1 MSLLFKFLIVN
12 DDEGEKEDTDS
23 ASVASLVSKSRKQT
37 DVETMSRA
45 SQRSLQSA
53 EIASVGYNSDQEDDD
68 YVHIY
73 NSEYSFGAESCAVS
87 DRASSRGF
95 HWSSSKQSLTSL
107 LEALHEDGV
116 EGSEFGCQKQ
126 ESFAYDGLSINCNDE
141 WDDYEVIDV
150 HEKADEDKAH
160 GLLEDDWP
168 ARKHAIASVK
178 IDGAMSMP
186 QGAFDNVVNTEVSQD
201 EGNLACKNKWIQ
213 STKGGETEN
222 EVAVDEGPKRKIMET
237 ISSSEENGIVEAN
250 FTVKKN
256 SEREE
261 EVERNPALEESV
273 MLKNAVENTKAD
285 KFLTESYT
293 CDDEMEVQK
302 VTLEDIMIE
311 NLLEAEESLY
321 DKEWCLAVND
331 HLNEM
336 AGCDEEPVNK
346 EAVKNI
352 HKRSTLEVD
361 KIKDAISPE
370 KYVDKEEAIEYS
382 TDIRNLDATRFE
394 EATCLWEDTKSNS
407 NSNEEVNTLS
417 MKEEIQP
424 YMLQSDNAIQKE
436 LPDEGSINTAP
447 VCVGSDENMSLHST
461 CLGQEKVKAHDSC
474 NSVHIEEKYSTVAS
488 EIGIDNAIAFAS
500 KSNRI
505 PNDDPKYSSKT
516 ANAGSDE
523 LNMSC
528 SNKDLSIASLEA
540 YEEMGSVAESES
552 YITQINNV
560 SHCESKGQCI
570 ADVVSTEEVNIAPK
584 DYTETEVFDR
594 IAALSEHC
602 MQQKMEQD
610 AEADEM
616 IVDNIS
622 CSDNSEIHKIYLR
635 DLVLDNV
642 MEKEDSIYEKT
653 YCSIVKIYQDEML
666 ECDEKTITNLDHQEI
681 SNMEVEEVVDRI
693 AELDE
698 YSMQQRGADDT
709 TADEMFADSLNSCD
723 NSEIQ
728 KIYLED
734 LVTDCVKENEESIY
748 SKRRC
753 SVVNSC
759 QDEVLVLN
767 LQKGRN
773 IEVEEVVD
781 RVAPCGKCSM
791 QQRVKQNTQAS
802 EIAADSLD
810 CCDNSEI
817 QKIYLED
824 LVIDHVENNKESMYE
839 KGRYS
844 VVNSCQDDILECQ
857 EELIETVESVLDNQ
871 KSSKIEVEEAI
882 HRIAELDEHSIQQK
896 VENYA
901 KPDEM
906 YADSLNC
913 WDSSEIHGLEDLVID
928 YVIEN
933 EESIYEKERCSFAS
947 SCQGDIFECK
957 EEPIK
962 IVEIALDQNKGS
974 IKVEETVDRL
984 AVLDECSI
992 QQRVEHNAKADEM
1005 FSDSFNCYENSEI
1018 QEICLEDLVIDCV
1031 KENKESIHDKERCS
1045 VLNSYQDE
1053 VPEYEEGPIKILET
1067 VLHPQKQSKMEV
1079 DEFKTALCPKELLDS
1094 EEMCKNQISV
1104 KTLDTECHKQET
1116 HFYEK
1121 PEDIIGK
1128 SQGFIAIVDEWD
1140 PKPDKLQVKNTND
1153 KILQKE
1159 VSIVEVPL
1167 HTNIDECLSLSH
1179 TDLEKEQSDREEHIA
1194 RTVNQSK
1201 SFKSGQKE
1209 SNPGPLSPVSTD
1221 HTAFSRAP
1229 SLKSDEIKISKL
1241 KDKSIIP
1248 SLEMFEK
1255 NGDIGKGES
1264 FMSSNFEIS
1273 SNTDEKEQ
1281 SSDAGL
1287 FQQEAYIKTYTT
1299 FKIEDEVKSANQ
1311 MDEGEDDNT
1320 AAMIGTEC
1328 KAVANEQADLNNNK
1342 AQYNV
1347 SEEADEESLTK
1358 QRDCGDQGIAL
1369 EDDTFEE
1376 KKVKYQEDIKEKEDI
1391 HFHTPYATVAKQGV
1405 EDPTGKVKCRGE
1417 EKEAASFAGDSYDY
1431 LISSPTA
1438 ARKLP
1443 SNCSA
1448 EHLVQR
1454 SDQFDRIN
1462 TALNQKQ
1469 DMIIEQEESCL
1480 PLEEPLV
1487 NSQQECECKRDFS
1500 RNSEADTAA
1509 NNSKT
1514 EVFATEWIGKDSPK
1528 EHCNNPIED
1537 NTENMSAT
1545 CKVGLMANVA
1555 QDIAIS
1561 TQETN
1566 DAQKKHREYNGVT
1579 VEEYLESNS
1588 QTLTH
1593 YTGLYSSVLLE
1604 NQHFNGINYSSQS
1617 PQFDILPEQL
1627 PETIVENIK
1636 KYIYLDSSSTSSSNQ
1651 VILDQEK
1658 KERSSQFGSQLDES
1672 YREVCSNNYRKN
1684 FESIGVISEE
1694 KLSLELG
1701 IEMAT
1706 DTQSKAE
1713 KRKGEDIDSEA
1724 NDEEHDQ
1731 NPSGRLELQRRK
1743 KAVEEADFDIMS
1755 HENAT
1760 RVGLDDVSDNKGNS
1774 INEIEK
1780 REFTKEV
1787 TVEEYLKDNAISFEG
1802 QNNDATDASTNQ
1814 KSGVSDHRIF
1824 DEDQDDT
1831 KDLAA
1836 EVHHEHDV
1844 TVEGYL
1850 MNHSKLFVEDC
1861 NNMESG
1867 PKEDHLL
1874 KDQGNQK
1881 TNDNLYQNLYQN
1893 SEILV
1898 ENLPKGNK
1906 ETDISFDVNKER
1918 GEDEAGIFLGRASNI
1933 ELNVSKNVDETNDIK
1948 FQDSQVQEAITDNVS
1963 KTSENIATSEPIHEA
1978 SDIDPCFDKEEKQE
1992 DLLSKSPFRKL
2003 SLEVGK
2009 DALSGTLDLEKKKVL
2024 LEEEP
2029 DVELNK
2035 MIDDIFSNE
2044 EREPALGE
2052 SRDERE
2058 IRKEKGKKIEN
2069 VNKVEAQVQ
2078 NKCKFQQETFIKNEA
2093 VSNQQENYLKGEE
2106 LPPKVQ
2112 SSSFV
2117 ETDLI
2122 NQAKPR
2128 EFSDGVSSANAKDA
2142 LSSLAISYEGELTGR
2157 TLCHLSQDKASG
2169 KCDAE
2174 ENVKEDESYSSGP
2187 SKLQQTIT
2195 VVDATDVLNIDVEVK
2210 IENKV
2215 TGASCDDIAVNSNTM
2230 EDLPQHLQL
2239 QRHFE
2244 VPIGC
2249 VAPQENS
2256 IGGLNVNSRKAE
2268 EEQIEN
2274 ECEEAGS
2281 DVTAVKG
2288 SDEECEEK
2296 DGTSFLTLFNDYGQM
2311 VLPEK
2316 TGQMVIDEIAAD
2328 AEEDHPHVCFRKE
2341 RQSAISL
2348 KEASGTASVV
2358 EKCEIIG
2365 QDCRKEIVIT
2375 EGRQSKMDWA
2385 AKDIQHNNET
2395 RKEAHAVEKL
2405 ITPIKWP
2412 TDETVLFDDADS
2424 HTDKVEDSFSKHNG
2438 SFEKK
2443 PTFEALDRDGKD
2455 CALLSQVSLALS
2467 ELNASFSLQFEKE
2480 LTLDVNE
2487 KDKTFSSDVKTSVTC
2502 DVNSEQKV
2510 GKATSNES
2518 NDVLQD
2524 HLTIW
2529 VAEGNKSRT
2538 KKSQLLIPRIRNNY
2552 YKEGTK
2558 GSKSVTCLR
2567 VSGSGTK
2574 RILTGLQTTKGSEK
2588 SKEKGKISYL
2598 TEEETIPSKVQQEN
2612 KVVLKKVASRVN
2624 IRG

>member
-1 MSLLFKFLIVN
+1 MDAYWLCFFKKILSLLFKFFIVN
-12 DDEGEKEDTDS
+12 DDEGEKEETDS
-23 ASVASLVSKSRKQT
+23 ASIASSISRRRKQT

-107 LEALHEDGV
+107 LETLHEDGV
-116 EGSEFGCQKQ
+116 EGSEFGCQIQ
-126 ESFAYDGLSINCNDE
+126 ESSAYDGLSINCNDE
-141 WDDYEVIDV
+141 WDDYEVIEV

-186 QGAFDNVVNTEVSQD
+186 QGAFENVVDKEVDQD
-201 EGNLACKNKWIQ
+201 EGKVACKNKEIQ
-213 STKGGETEN
+213 STKGGKTES
-222 EVAVDEGPKRKIMET
+222 EVAVDEGHKRRIEET

-250 FTVKKN
+250 PTAKQN

-273 MLKNAVENTKAD
+273 ILKNAVENTKAD
-285 KFLTESYT
+285 KFFTESYT
-293 CDDEMEVQK
+293 CDDEIEVQE

-311 NLLEAEESLY
+311 NLLEAEESLN

-331 HLNEM
+331 NLNEM
-336 AGCDEEPVNK
+336 AGGDQVSK

-352 HKRSTLEVD
+352 HKGSKLEVD

-370 KYVDKEEAIEYS
+370 KFVDKEEPIEYLKN
-382 TDIRNLDATRFE
+382 IRNLDTIRFE
-394 EATCLWEDTKSNS
+394 EATYLLEDTNSNS

-417 MKEEIQP
+417 TKEEIKP
-424 YMLQSDNAIQKE
+424 CMLQSDNAIQKD
-436 LPDEGSINTAP
+436 LRDEGSISTAP
-447 VCVGSDENMSLHST
+447 ACVGSDENMSLHST

-474 NSVHIEEKYSTVAS
+474 NSVHIEEKYSTAAS
-488 EIGIDNAIAFAS
+488 EISLNNAIAFAS

-505 PNDDPKYSSKT
+505 PTDDPKYSNK
-516 ANAGSDE
+516 AAIFGSDE
-523 LNMSC
+523 FNMSS

-540 YEEMGSVAESES
+540 FEEIGAVKSES
-552 YITQINNV
+552 YITQINNA
-560 SHCESKGQCI
+560 SHCESKRQCI
-570 ADVVSTEEVNIAPK
+570 ADVVSTEEVNIASM
-584 DYTETEVFDR
+584 DYTETDVFDR
-594 IAALSEHC
+594 IAPLSEHC
-602 MQQKMEQD
+602 IQQKIEQN
-610 AEADEM
+610 AESDEM

-622 CSDNSEIHKIYLR
+622 CSDNSEILKIHLR
-635 DLVLDNV
+635 DLVLDNC
-642 MEKEDSIYEKT
+642 KEQEESIYEKK
-653 YCSIVKIYQDEML
+653 YCSIMKIFQDEML
-666 ECDEKTITNLDHQEI
+666 ECDEETITNSDHQEV

-693 AELDE
+693 AELGE
-698 YSMQQRGADDT
+698 YSIQQKEEDDT
-709 TADEMFADSLNSCD
+709 KADEMFADNLNFCD
-723 NSEIQ
+723 SSEIQ
-728 KIYLED
+728 KIHLED
-734 LVTDCVKENEESIY
+734 LVIDYVKKTDESIY

-759 QDEVLVLN
+759 QDE
-767 LQKGRN
+767 
-773 IEVEEVVD
+773 
-781 RVAPCGKCSM
+781 
-791 QQRVKQNTQAS
+791 T
-802 EIAADSLD
+802 LD
-810 CCDNSEI
+810 
-817 QKIYLED
+817 
-824 LVIDHVENNKESMYE
+824 
-839 KGRYS
+839 
-844 VVNSCQDDILECQ
+844 CQ
-857 EELIETVESVLDNQ
+857 EELNETVESVLDNQ

-882 HRIAELDEHSIQQK
+882 DRTAELDECSIQQT
-896 VENYA
+896 VVNYA

-906 YADSLNC
+906 YADSLNYC
-913 WDSSEIHGLEDLVID
+913 ENSEIKDLEDLEID

-933 EESIYEKERCSFAS
+933 EESIYEKERCSFVS
-947 SCQGDIFECK
+947 SCQGEIFECK

-974 IKVEETVDRL
+974 IKVEEIVDRL

-1005 FSDSFNCYENSEI
+1005 FADSFNCCENSEI
-1018 QEICLEDLVIDCV
+1018 QEIYLEDLVIDCV
-1031 KENKESIHDKERCS
+1031 KENKESIYDKERCS
-1045 VLNSYQDE
+1045 VVNSYQDE
-1053 VPEYEEGPIKILET
+1053 LPEYEEGPITTLEI
-1067 VLHPQKQSKMEV
+1067 VLGLQKGSKMEV
-1079 DEFKTALCPKELLDS
+1079 DEFKTAFSPKELLDS
-1094 EEMCKNQISV
+1094 EEICKNQISV

-1128 SQGFIAIVDEWD
+1128 SQGFKAIVDECD
-1140 PKPDKLQVKNTND
+1140 PKPDKLQVETTND

-1159 VSIVEVPL
+1159 GSIVEVPL
-1167 HTNIDECLSLSH
+1167 YTNVDECLSLSH
-1179 TDLEKEQSDREEHIA
+1179 TVLEKEQSDKEEHIA
-1194 RTVNQSK
+1194 RTVNETK
-1201 SFKSGQKE
+1201 SFKSGRKE
-1209 SNPGPLSPVSTD
+1209 SNPGPPSPVSTD
-1221 HTAFSRAP
+1221 HTAFSRRAP
-1229 SLKSDEIKISKL
+1229 SLKSDEIKVSKS

-1255 NGDIGKGES
+1255 NGDIDKRES
-1264 FMSSNFEIS
+1264 FMSYNFEMS

-1281 SSDAGL
+1281 SSNAGL
-1287 FQQEAYIKTYTT
+1287 FQQEAYIKTYTAL
-1299 FKIEDEVKSANQ
+1299 KIEDEVKSANQ
-1311 MDEGEDDNT
+1311 MDESEDDHT
-1320 AAMIGTEC
+1320 AAMIGTEF
-1328 KAVANEQADLNNNK
+1328 KAVANEQADLNNNI
-1342 AQYNV
+1342 AQYKV

-1358 QRDCGDQGIAL
+1358 QRDFGDQDIAI

-1376 KKVKYQEDIKEKEDI
+1376 KKLKHQEDVKANNDI
-1391 HFHTPYATVAKQGV
+1391 HFHIPYATIAKQGV
-1405 EDPTGKVKCRGE
+1405 DDATAKVKCGGE
-1417 EKEAASFAGDSYDY
+1417 EKEAASFASESYNY
-1431 LISSPTA
+1431 LFSSPTV
-1438 ARKLP
+1438 ARTLP
-1443 SNCSA
+1443 SYCSA
-1448 EHLVQR
+1448 EHLVQG
-1454 SDQFDRIN
+1454 SDNFHRIE

-1487 NSQQECECKRDFS
+1487 NSQQECECKTDIS
-1500 RNSEADTAA
+1500 RNSEADSAA
-1509 NNSKT
+1509 NNSET
-1514 EVFATEWIGKDSPK
+1514 EVFATELIDKDSPE

-1537 NTENMSAT
+1537 NRENMAAT
-1545 CKVGLMANVA
+1545 SKVELMASVA

-1566 DAQKKHREYNGVT
+1566 DTQNKHREYNGVS

-1593 YTGLYSSVLLE
+1593 YPGLYSSVLLE

-1651 VILDQEK
+1651 VILGQEK

-1672 YREVCSNNYRKN
+1672 YFEVCSNNYRKN
-1684 FESIGVISEE
+1684 FGSIGVIAEE

-1706 DTQSKAE
+1706 DTQNKAE

-1760 RVGLDDVSDNKGNS
+1760 RVGLDIVSDNKGNS
-1774 INEIEK
+1774 INEIDK

-1836 EVHHEHDV
+1836 EVHHENDV
-1844 TVEGYL
+1844 TVEEYL

-1867 PKEDHLL
+1867 PKEDLLL

-1898 ENLPKGNK
+1898 DDLPKGNK

-2009 DALSGTLDLEKKKVL
+2009 DALSGTLDLEEKKVL
-2024 LEEEP
+2024 LEEGP
-2029 DVELNK
+2029 DVELNN
-2035 MIDDIFSNE
+2035 MIDDVFSNE
-2044 EREPALGE
+2044 DREPALGE

-2058 IRKEKGKKIEN
+2058 IRKEKGKTIEN

-2106 LPPKVQ
+2106 LPPEVQ

-2187 SKLQQTIT
+2187 SKLQQTMT

-2210 IENKV
+2210 IENRV
-2215 TGASCDDIAVNSNTM
+2215 TGASCDDIAVNSNTI

-2244 VPIGC
+2244 VPICC

-2274 ECEEAGS
+2274 GCEEAGS

-2296 DGTSFLTLFNDYGQM
+2296 KDRTSFITLLNDYGQM

-2316 TGQMVIDEIAAD
+2316 TGQKVIDEIAAD
-2328 AEEDHPHVCFRKE
+2328 AEEYPPHVCFRKE
-2341 RQSAISL
+2341 SQSAISL

-2358 EKCEIIG
+2358 EKCDIIG
-2365 QDCRKEIVIT
+2365 QDCRKEIVTT
-2375 EGRQSKMDWA
+2375 EGRQSKMDWE

-2405 ITPIKWP
+2405 ITHIKWP

-2455 CALLSQVSLALS
+2455 CTLLSQVSPALS

-2480 LTLDVNE
+2480 LTLNVNE

-2538 KKSQLLIPRIRNNY
+2538 KKSQLLIPGIRNNY
-2552 YKEGTK
+2552 YKAGTK

-2567 VSGSGTK
+2567 ISGSGTK

-2588 SKEKGKISYL
+2588 SREKGKISYL

-2612 KVVLKKVASRVN
+2612 KVVLKKVTSRVN